1 LIVESLLDDRRMFE
15 SRLLVARSFLY
26 IDGTYD

>member
-1 LIVESLLDDRRMFE
+1 LDDRRMFE